1 MLVQSLVVD
10 NVAAFSINLAVVVI
24 SWSWWTAF
32 RLIVKPVEGALQAP
46 SCLISGFGQ
55 A

>member
-1 MLVQSLVVD
+1 MQSLVVD
-10 NVAAFSINLAVVVI
+10 NVSVI
-24 SWSWWTAF
+24 SMNMAAMAICWSWWTAF
-32 RLIVKPVEGALQAP
+32 RLIVKPVDGALQAP

>member
-1 MLVQSLVVD
+1 MLVYSLVFDHVSA
-10 NVAAFSINLAVVVI
+10 VSINLAAMAI
-24 SWSWWTAF
+24 GWSWWTAF
-32 RLIVKPVEGALQAP
+32 AWSSGPSISALQAP